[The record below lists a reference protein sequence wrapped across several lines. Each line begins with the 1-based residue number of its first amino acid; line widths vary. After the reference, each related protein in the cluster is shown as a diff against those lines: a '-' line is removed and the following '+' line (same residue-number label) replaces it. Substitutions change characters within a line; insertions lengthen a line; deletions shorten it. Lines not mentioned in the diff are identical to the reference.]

1 MLRGSAAPDPVLP
14 QIMMPGVNP
23 KVDYA
28 FKKVFGSEANT
39 PVLLN
44 FLEAVLRPPPEQR
57 LVALEIR
64 NPFNDKDALDD
75 KLSILDIKVRDQQGR
90 QYNVEMQMLG
100 TPLYPQRVLYYWAVL
115 HSQQLHA
122 GEHYGQLQPTI
133 SISFV
138 DGLLFP
144 QVPDYHLDFQLRS
157 SRHPQLIF
165 SGQQSMH
172 VLELPKF
179 KRTAAELADP
189 LDVWCYFLVHGE
201 ELDTD
206 NLPEALRT
214 PAVHRAMEVLYM
226 LSQNDLERARYE
238 ARLKDERDRISFVEE
253 APARAGARTGTRTQ
267 GGGSGSHSS
276 FSTFAQIASDAAG
289 RVAGPVLGRTAGE
302 GGGPGATTR
311 CCGAMTGGGER
322 SYAQCPSLLTSAAAN
337 RWPISRPS
345 CRS

>member
-1 MLRGSAAPDPVLP
+1 
-14 QIMMPGVNP
+14 MMPGVNP

-44 FLEAVLRPPPEQR
+44 LLEAVLRPPPEQR

-75 KLSILDIKVRDQQGR
+75 KLSILDIKARDQQGR

-253 APARAGARTGTRTQ
+253 ARQLGRELGLELGRKEGEVGRIHLSQRLLKLPLTPPEELLALSLAELRAK
-267 GGGSGSHSS
+267 
-276 FSTFAQIASDAAG
+276 AAALEQQLG
-289 RVAGPVLGRTAGE
+289 VAGP
-302 GGGPGATTR
+302 
-311 CCGAMTGGGER
+311 
-322 SYAQCPSLLTSAAAN
+322 
-337 RWPISRPS
+337 
-345 CRS
+345 